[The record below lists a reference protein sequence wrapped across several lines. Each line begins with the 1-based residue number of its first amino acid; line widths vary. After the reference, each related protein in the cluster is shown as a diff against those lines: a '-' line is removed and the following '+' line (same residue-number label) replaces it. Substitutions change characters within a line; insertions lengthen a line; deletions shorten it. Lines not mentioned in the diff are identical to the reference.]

1 MRPRPRPRQL
11 HLPQP
16 PPRPSPPA
24 RHFPV
29 PPLLSLPVLCSS
41 FQASLSRSPLFFSLP
56 VFPRPTP
63 LPSSS
68 VVSLPSTPPFLPSSS
83 LYSSPSLFL
92 PRVRQSPRLHLPVL
106 LSAPSPALP
115 CCWPS
120 PPPRCP
126 VWPED
131 KSQGETSKDKQGA
144 VTSLSSL
151 ICHFSSS
158 HKGQS
163 RHGLNSGLTR
173 RLSRRP
179 AFSTLS
185 LSNHSDSPLLWPSF
199 LCRGSGSRFFS
210 SLPLLSPRNLSLP
223 PSFLFHLNCGLLSC
237 WKSHGVYL

>member
-1 MRPRPRPRQL
+1 MEMRPRPRPRQL
-11 HLPQP
+11 QLPQP
-16 PPRPSPPA
+16 RPRPFPPA

-41 FQASLSRSPLFFSLP
+41 FQASLPRSPLFFSLP
-56 VFPRPTP
+56 VFPRPSPLPCSSLVP
-63 LPSSS
+63 LPSS
-68 VVSLPSTPPFLPSSS
+68 PPFLASS
-83 LYSSPSLFL
+83 LLSSSPSLFL
-92 PRVRQSPRLHLPVL
+92 PRVRLSSAPSSPR
-106 LSAPSPALP
+106 PSPALP

-126 VWPED
+126 VWPKD

-173 RLSRRP
+173 RLSRPP
-179 AFSTLS
+179 AFPALS
-185 LSNHSDSPLLWPSF
+185 LFHNHSASLLLADVISLQGVRLRVFLFRFLVLAASAYHLPSF
-199 LCRGSGSRFFS
+199 FI
-210 SLPLLSPRNLSLP
+210 
-223 PSFLFHLNCGLLSC
+223 
-237 WKSHGVYL
+237 